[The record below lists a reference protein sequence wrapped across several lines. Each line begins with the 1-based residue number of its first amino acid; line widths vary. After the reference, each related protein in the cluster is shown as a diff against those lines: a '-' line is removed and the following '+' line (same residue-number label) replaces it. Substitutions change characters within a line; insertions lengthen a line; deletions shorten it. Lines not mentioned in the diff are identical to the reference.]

1 MYVNFSFLILL
12 TLLVQGCSPSVEDQL
27 KDYTVRVSRVLET
40 EIKPHALSPRPYQA
54 SQSNRINLATQTIDL
69 LDFLKLNR
77 CELGKAIAKR
87 NTILGKVAAPSQ
99 VMHFDRDFLLLAPAC
114 IDQLKE
120 SNPTLSQQ
128 LEQAFSQKYQDRLN
142 IWWNAWTSFEEW
154 QSFTTIAATPIEIGT
169 ESAHLSLSLQALD
182 FAIQQGHTW
191 NIGKNLTYDEQE
203 MENHL
208 KQLRF
213 SESLGRWLASIVIL
227 NKTLTETAS
236 ILEANHDLCYL
247 NKNNPKAKVLFTVF
261 QKFYAGKIQPYLS
274 KNYKYGEALVNR
286 LNKMAHHVQPPE
298 SFNIW
303 LTEVYQLKQTMEQNN
318 HRHIQAWQAVL
329 SSCGLMP
336 SHPTTP
342 QN

>member
-1 MYVNFSFLILL
+1 MYLKFGFLILL

-27 KDYTVRVSRVLET
+27 QDYTVRVSRVLET

-99 VMHFDRDFLLLAPAC
+99 IMHFDRDFLLLAPSC
-114 IDQLKE
+114 IGQLKE

-128 LEQAFSQKYQDRLN
+128 LEQAFSHKYQHRLS
-142 IWWNAWTSFEEW
+142 IWWNAWTGYDEW
-154 QSFTTIAATPIEIGT
+154 QSFTTIAAKPIEIDT
-169 ESAHLSLSLQALD
+169 DTAHLSLSLQALD
-182 FAIQQGHTW
+182 FAIQQGHAWSLGTDL
-191 NIGKNLTYDEQE
+191 NYDEQE
-203 MENHL
+203 MEYHL

-213 SESLGRWLASIVIL
+213 SESLGRWLASIIIL
-227 NKTLTETAS
+227 NKALSETAL
-236 ILEANHDLCYL
+236 ILEANQNLCHL
-247 NKNNPKAKVLFTVF
+247 SKNNSKAEILFTVF
-261 QKFYAGKIQPYLS
+261 QKFYVGKTQPYLS
-274 KNYKYGEALVNR
+274 KIHRYGTVL
-286 LNKMAHHVQPPE
+286 LNKLNEMTNLVQPPE
-298 SFNIW
+298 SFYIW
-303 LTEVYQLKQTMEQNN
+303 LTEINQLKQTMEKSN

-336 SHPTTP
+336 
-342 QN
+342 